1 MLINVSWHKLTLAD
15 LICFSEKI
23 FGLVKFGIFWQLLTT
38 LAQHVLT
45 FKAQA
50 GMLSSDPYR
59 IRSTILIN
67 PSLPP
72 KLLIVNQVILKK
84 KDGATPPSQMAFFL
98 FHQFCWWDDDDVS
111 NGANICQQWKVDDLC
126 ASPGKLGRCSNQI
139 SFNLHTYLIFLWV
152 FDKCAKKYVNSEVCH
167 APIFAD

>member
-72 KLLIVNQVILKK
+72 KLLIVNQVKK
-84 KDGATPPSQMAFFL
+84 KDGATPPSQMEFFL

-111 NGANICQQWKVDDLC
+111 NAANICQQ
-126 ASPGKLGRCSNQI
+126 
-139 SFNLHTYLIFLWV
+139 
-152 FDKCAKKYVNSEVCH
+152 
-167 APIFAD
+167 